1 MNDAGTD
8 VGVTTHGSTDS
19 AVSLVVGLDGDDRI
33 EAVVETV
40 LDGRAVKTGVAV
52 VAVDGACR
60 FDGHESDEGR
70 RGEAVISAI
79 GDHPAI
85 AVTSEHRTAEP
96 IAFFDRVSP
105 DTLEHAAVLPTRWA
119 VDRHRTDPGGASS
132 RGIVV
137 YEIGTKNPETAIT
150 ELLVALGVIDGDEPS
165 VSPAFY
171 ATVDEIRAEGNTT
184 LEASNFE
191 LVAQLSVFGSRDGEP
206 LVAQWPF
213 YPVLFGESGDDDV
226 LGYRASRVGTTV
238 AHAKAALAPETLE

>member
-1 MNDAGTD
+1 MNDAGSD
-8 VGVTTHGSTDS
+8 VGVTTHGSTEP
-19 AVSLVVGLDGDDRI
+19 AVSLIVGLDGNDRI
-33 EAVVETV
+33 EAVIETV

-60 FDGHESDEGR
+60 FDGNESDAGR

-79 GDHPAI
+79 GDSPAI

-96 IAFFDRVSP
+96 IAFFDRVNP
-105 DTLEHAAVLPTRWA
+105 NTMEHASVLPTRWA
-119 VDRHRTDPGGASS
+119 VDRHRTDPDGASS

-137 YEIGTKNPETAIT
+137 YEIGTKDPETAIA

-171 ATVDEIRAEGNTT
+171 ATVDAIRADGETT
-184 LEASNFE
+184 LDAPNFE
-191 LVAQLSVFGSRDGEP
+191 LVAQLSVFGSRDGEA

-213 YPVLFGESGDDDV
+213 YPVLFGECCDEGV
-226 LGYRASRVGTTV
+226 LGYRASRIGTTV
-238 AHAKAALAPETLE
+238 THAKAALAPETLE